1 MWLSRHK
8 TLATAAAT
16 FMLAFLLLFVAV
28 LPMYRS
34 ASGLLKKIDSKSKEL
49 DALTEKVAVLSQLDP
64 TVLSDRVRV
73 LDSALPPK
81 KDILLYLNS
90 IEGLSKEL
98 GLTFGGLSLS
108 PGDITEATGSA
119 AVAPATNKKK
129 PAVKT
134 AAGLGSLDTEIKM
147 RGGKEAVY
155 TFLRTIEDVLPLMQI
170 QDIKVTVL
178 TGDQY
183 SLALTLGMLWAE
195 PVTVNVKGPV
205 TLFGAEEDKYFT
217 QLSGYRIFPP
227 TALTTSES
235 DNKQDLFAPFTLPTA
250 PPAVN
255 IIETPVVT
263 IPETVETETETVTDT
278 E

>member
-16 FMLAFLLLFVAV
+16 FVLAFLLLFVAV
-28 LPMYRS
+28 FPMYRS
-34 ASGLLKKIDSKSKEL
+34 ASSLLKKIDTKSKEL
-49 DALTEKVAVLSQLDP
+49 DTLTEKVAVLSQLDP
-64 TVLSDRVRV
+64 TVLSDRVKV

-119 AVAPATNKKK
+119 ATAPVTNKKK
-129 PAVKT
+129 PVVKT

-170 QDIKVTVL
+170 QDIKVSVL

-195 PVTVNVKGPV
+195 PVTANVKGPV

-217 QLSGYRIFPP
+217 QLAGYRVFEPV
-227 TALTTSES
+227 TLLENTES
-235 DNKQDLFAPFTLPTA
+235 SSKQDLFAPFTLPVA
-250 PPAVN
+250 PAVN

-263 IPETVETETETVTDT
+263 TPETAETEPETVTE
-278 E
+278 